1 MEPKYSTGN
10 WKAVLESGR
19 WKVRSS
25 DDGIIALV
33 EKGSRDEADAKLIA
47 ASPMMFEALS
57 GLVQLMG
64 DEDFPDNG
72 ELSGA
77 AICDLAR
84 SAIAVAAGNEGW
96 PFS

>member
-1 MEPKYSTGN
+1 MATNDIPTK
-10 WKAVLESGR
+10 WKAVLEGEI
-19 WKVRSS
+19 WKVLSS
-25 DDGIIALV
+25 ENKIIAIV
-33 EKGSRDEADAKLIA
+33 EKSSQDEANAKLIA

-64 DEDFPDNG
+64 DEDLPDNG
-72 ELSGA
+72 ELNGA

-84 SAIAVAAGNEGW
+84 STIAVASGNEGW